1 MAEYYSFSSL
11 LAACGGGGSLEKDG
25 GSLDGSETVEPGV
38 VENVTLSL
46 SIRDVNGLE
55 FTADNPV
62 SKENKGTVTATLLD
76 SGTPLNGQLISFTT
90 NFTGRITPV
99 LGTTLTNSSGEA
111 SVTLSS
117 GDSKGA
123 GQVLASYMDD
133 NGETITQVAG
143 FISNGD
149 DASTELAQYSVSVSL
164 LTGCNPS
171 WDENRNNV
179 GLDPTYKH
187 LVVLSLILFL
197 LLS

>member
-1 MAEYYSFSSL
+1 MPLLRWLSIIAFSSL

-25 GSLDGSETVEPGV
+25 GSLDGSEAVDPEV

-46 SIRDVNGLE
+46 SIRDVNGSQ
-55 FTADNPV
+55 FTVDNPV
-62 SKENKGTVTATLLD
+62 SKDNKGTVTATLLD
-76 SGTPLNGQLISFTT
+76 AGTPLNGQLISFTT

-99 LGTTLTNSSGEA
+99 LGTALTNSSGEA

-123 GQVLASYMDD
+123 GQVLASYMND

-149 DASTELAQYSVSVSL
+149 DASTELAQYSVSVLL
-164 LTGCNPS
+164 LTGCNSS

-179 GLDPTYKH
+179 RLDPT
-187 LVVLSLILFL
+187 S
-197 LLS
+197 